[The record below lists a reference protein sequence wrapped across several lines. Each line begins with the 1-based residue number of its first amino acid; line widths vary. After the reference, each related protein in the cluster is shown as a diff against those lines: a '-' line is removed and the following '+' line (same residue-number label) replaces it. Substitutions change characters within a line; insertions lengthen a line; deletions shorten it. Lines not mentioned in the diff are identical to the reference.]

1 MELFTLVLCLIWGI
15 LNTILFFKVWNACNN
30 VKRIADKYAPE
41 IINQRTPETREEIDM
56 WLQNK

>member
-1 MELFTLVLCLIWGI
+1 MELFALVLCLIWGI
-15 LNTILFFKVWNACNN
+15 LNIILFFKVWNACNN

-41 IINQRTPETREEIDM
+41 ITNQRTPETRDEIDM